1 MKCKNC
7 KREIDSDSIF
17 CKWCGQRQ
25 IKEAKKEVRVPEPRL
40 LPSGKWFIQLRIDG
54 VSHSITEETEAKCRA
69 RAVAIKS
76 GLIVEKAT
84 SNSTLRAACDRYI
97 NDRSNTLS
105 PSTIRGYRKIQ
116 KLRFQ
121 SVMDK
126 SIKNVTN
133 WQKVVNDEAKLCS
146 PKTLKNAWGFIFC
159 VLKNE
164 GMTVEVI
171 TPKVPKAERLWLT
184 PEQIKVFVKAV
195 AGKPCEIPALL
206 ALHSLRRSEIAGLTW
221 DNIHLEKGTITVSG
235 SAVLD
240 EHNEVVSKATN
251 KTDSSTRIVRIVI
264 PELLD
269 KLLAEEDKTGSVY
282 KGYINSPY
290 YAINKVCEANGLPK
304 VGIHGLRHSFASLGY
319 HLRMSEME
327 VMRIGG
333 WSDFE
338 TVRKIYTH
346 LSQLDETKAANKME
360 QFYREN
366 SISKSVSK

>member
-1 MKCKNC
+1 MKL
-7 KREIDSDSIF
+7 
-17 CKWCGQRQ
+17 
-25 IKEAKKEVRVPEPRL
+25 PTPRK
-40 LPSGKWFIQLRIDG
+40 LPSGSWNIQIRIDG
-54 VSHSITEETEAKCRA
+54 QSYSITKPTAKACTKEAMA
-69 RAVAIKS
+69 LKS
-76 GLIVEKAT
+76 GAKEARRKSNMTVAKAI
-84 SNSTLRAACDRYI
+84 DDYI
-97 NDRSNTLS
+97 RNRENILS
-105 PSTIRGYRKIQ
+105 PSTIRGYRAIART
-116 KLRFQ
+116 RFKTSMQ
-121 SVMDK
+121 WD
-126 SIKNVTN
+126 IAAATPDQ
-133 WQKVVNDEAKLCS
+133 WQRAVNQEARLCS
-146 PKTLKNAWGFIFC
+146 AKTLKNAWGFIFC

-221 DNIHLEKGTITVSG
+221 DNIDLEKGTITVSG
-235 SAVLD
+235 SAVID

-251 KTDSSTRIVRIVI
+251 KPDSSTRIVRIVI

-366 SISKSVSK
+366 SVSKSVSK